1 MKKTLK
7 DILLTSFYLLLVLV
21 LVLLIIT
28 YVGQKIEVVGS
39 SMEPTL
45 TDGDNLFVDKIS
57 YRFHSPERFDIVV
70 FPFQNE
76 KDTYFI
82 KRIIGLPGE
91 TVFIDTEGNIFI
103 NDELLAENYGSE
115 TIRNQGRAYE
125 PITLAEDEFF
135 VLGDNRNNSTDSR
148 DPNVGNL
155 HRSQIIGKAFMRV
168 SPFRKMGMIKHR

>member
-7 DILLTSFYLLLVLV
+7 DILLTSFYLLLVLI
-21 LVLLIIT
+21 LVLLVIT

-57 YRFHSPERFDIVV
+57 YRFNAPERFDIVV

-91 TVFIDTEGNIFI
+91 TVFIDMEGNIYI
-103 NDELLAENYGSE
+103 NDELLEENYGAE
-115 TIRNQGRAYE
+115 TIKNQGRAYE
-125 PITLAEDEFF
+125 PITLGDDEFF

-155 HRSQIIGKAFMRV
+155 HRSEIIGKAFMRV
-168 SPFRKMGMIKHR
+168 SPLKKMGMIKHR